1 MIEQNAKM
9 NGQWTKL
16 NELEKEMIEQKRTS
30 RKRSDQNKWAKSD
43 LFEWA
48 GTERKNEFQN
58 MKKFTPFRAKKRISN
73 HEKNHAV

>member
-16 NELEKEMIEQKRTS
+16 NELEEEMIKQKRTT

-48 GTERKNEFQN
+48 GTYRQ
-58 MKKFTPFRAKKRISN
+58 A
-73 HEKNHAV
+73 